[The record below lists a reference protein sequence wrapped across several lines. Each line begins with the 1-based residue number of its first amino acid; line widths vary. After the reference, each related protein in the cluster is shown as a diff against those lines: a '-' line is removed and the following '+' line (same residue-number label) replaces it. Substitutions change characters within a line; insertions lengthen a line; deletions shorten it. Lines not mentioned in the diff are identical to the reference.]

1 VSSKEICAQIWA
13 VIHYSISSSKEIC
26 AQIWAVIHYSISS

>member
-13 VIHYSISSSKEIC
+13 EIHYSISSWK
-26 AQIWAVIHYSISS
+26 YIS

>member
-13 VIHYSISSSKEIC
+13 TFTTQFQAEKYMSK
-26 AQIWAVIHYSISS
+26 AFYL